1 MSKAPS
7 FRWRWP
13 ALLALVVVLG
23 ALMPGVQKAAVPDNA
38 LTVWFLETDPQ
49 LQAYDSFH
57 ETFGNDEVILLCVH
71 EPEGVFQGPVL
82 EKLTNL
88 IDVLEEVDGINRVHS
103 LFSMWDARRRGAHDV
118 VFEQVVPDTIVD
130 DEAEIGAL
138 GDRLLGNP
146 LFRDRFISSDG
157 TRAVLWIQMDVM
169 DDIDVRRDAIVDE
182 VRGTASE
189 LLGETSFAMGG
200 IGVIYSGLNKITQ
213 HDFGLFIGV
222 GYLMMFLALGL
233 VFRSWR
239 LVLATI
245 GVITAGT
252 IAALGVYGLL
262 GHQLNMVTVVLPT
275 LIIVLATADA
285 VHFPA
290 AYFVQLRDGNHST
303 RAEVLRATLKHVLI
317 PCTLT
322 TVTTMAGF
330 VALSSAPM
338 AVIRHL
344 GVFAAVGIGTA
355 LVACVILMVVA
366 LHAMPERTKV
376 PTHGWIERALTSLA
390 SLLKRKPMWLA
401 GLSLL
406 ILGGAIAGWFHVEND
421 TYTIGY
427 LPDDHEV
434 VLDHHTLESGWG
446 AYAPLDFSVTPHEG
460 GRMDDP
466 AVLAGLESFVRSA
479 EEMPEIRSGFSLH
492 TVFRRVAQVFD
503 VPESE
508 EMSTSAWA
516 QLADL
521 LRSQR
526 LEWDRDDPTYLDN
539 YLAPLISQD
548 YRQGR
553 VTLVTAMMSARELAA
568 LLERL
573 AEVAEDSLGDVAT
586 VTPNGYPP
594 LYVKIIDYVMESQI
608 RSFFLALAIIF
619 ALMLLFL
626 RSLRLALISLVPNVF
641 PVAVMM
647 GMMGAMGVYL
657 DIATATVAAIVI
669 GVAIDDTVHFLY
681 AWRTAERQGLDW
693 EEALEHTFRVAGRAA
708 IITTTLL
715 VVGFPVLM
723 MGQVKTVFYFGFL
736 TTIAAV
742 AALYADLVILPLC
755 LRLFHKKAS
764 PK

>member
-1 MSKAPS
+1 MSKSPS

-13 ALLALVVVLG
+13 ALLVLVVVLG
-23 ALMPGVQKAAVPDNA
+23 ALLPGVQKASVPDNA

-49 LQAYDSFH
+49 LQAYNQFH

-71 EPEGVFQGPVL
+71 ETDGVFQRPVL
-82 EKLTNL
+82 EKVTSL
-88 IDVLEEVDGINRVHS
+88 IGAIEEIDGVARVHS
-103 LFSMWDARRRGAHDV
+103 LFSMWDARREGASDV
-118 VFEQVVPDTIVD
+118 VFEEVVP
-130 DEAEIGAL
+130 AEIPDQGGAL
-138 GDRLLGNP
+138 VALEERLIGNP
-146 LFRDRFISSDG
+146 LFRDRFISADG
-157 TRAVLWIQMDVM
+157 TRTVLWVQMDVM

-182 VRGTASE
+182 VRATSSK
-189 LLGETSFAMGG
+189 LLGETEFAMGG

-213 HDFGLFIGV
+213 HDFGLFIGI

-239 LVLATI
+239 LVLAAL

-290 AYFVQLRDGNHST
+290 AYFVQLKDGRHAN
-303 RAEVLRATLKHVLI
+303 RVEVLTATLKHVLA
-317 PCTLT
+317 PCVLT

-344 GVFAAVGIGTA
+344 GIFAAVGIGTA
-355 LVACVILMVVA
+355 LVACIILMVVA
-366 LHAMPERTKV
+366 LHGMPERTKL
-376 PTHGWIERALTSLA
+376 PTHGWIESVLSRVTT
-390 SLLKRKPMWLA
+390 LLKTRPILLA
-401 GLSLL
+401 GLSV
-406 ILGGAIAGWFHVEND
+406 AIFAAAVVGWTRVNND

-427 LPDDHEV
+427 LPEDHEV
-434 VLDHHTLESGWG
+434 VLDHHTLEGGWG
-446 AYAPLDFSVTPHEG
+446 PYSPLDFSVTPAAGSH
-460 GRMDDP
+460 MDDP

-479 EEMPEIRSGFSLH
+479 EELPEIRSGFSLH
-492 TVFRRVAQVFD
+492 TVFRRMALVFD
-503 VPESE
+503 VAETE
-508 EMSTSAWA
+508 EMTDAMWA

-526 LEWDRDDPTYLDN
+526 LEWDKDDPEYLDN
-539 YLAPLISQD
+539 YLAPLISRG
-548 YRQGR
+548 YREGR
-553 VTLVTAMMSARELAA
+553 VTLVTQMMSARDLAD
-568 LLERL
+568 LLDRL
-573 AEVAEDSLGDVAT
+573 HGVAEDSFGEVAT

-594 LYVKIIDYVMESQI
+594 LYVKIIDYVMASQI

-619 ALMLLFL
+619 TLMLVFL
-626 RSLRLALISLVPNVF
+626 RSARLALISLVPNVF

-647 GMMGAMGVYL
+647 GMMGAMGIYL

-681 AWRTAERQGLDW
+681 AWRKAERMGLEW
-693 EEALEHTFRVAGRAA
+693 EAAVEHTFRVAGRAA

-723 MGQVKTVFYFGFL
+723 LGQVKTVFYFGFL
-736 TTIAAV
+736 TTIAAA
-742 AALYADLVILPLC
+742 AALYGDLVILPLC

-764 PK
+764 Q